1 MIRLLLLTM
10 LALAGCASHSQI
22 AMLNPRTGAQVGCDT
37 PGLSTGSGEYLVSRM
52 CLSACQAH
60 GFRPVP
66 GAVASGDGGV
76 PEAYLN

>member
-60 GFRPVP
+60 GFRPSL
-66 GAVASGDGGV
+66 ALLRAATAAS
-76 PEAYLN
+76 PKPA